1 MTIREFPILFS
12 APMLRA
18 ILDGRKT
25 QMRPVMPLLLAPGG
39 WKPETIGPGYFNVG
53 RAGDLVPTQD
63 MVCLRHAARGTI
75 IPAPWQVGDRLWVR
89 EGWRVSSTHDDWS
102 PCAIPAGVDVEYLAD
117 PGGILTGRGR
127 PSSYMPRWASRI
139 TLEVTAVRVER
150 LQDISEA
157 DARAEGDDDIGPCDH
172 SRQSCADIGCC
183 GPGFKGGFCVRWQA
197 KHGAELWDFNPWVAA
212 TTFRMVQ
219 L

>member
-25 QMRPVMPLLLAPGG
+25 QMRPLIRRSLAPGV
-39 WKPETIGPGYFNVG
+39 WKPKTIGPGYFNVG
-53 RAGDLVPTQD
+53 RAGDLVPAQD
-63 MVCLRHAARGTI
+63 LVCLCHAARGTI
-75 IPAPWQVGDRLWVR
+75 IAAPWQVGDRLWVR
-89 EGWRVSSTHDDWS
+89 ERWRVSCMHDDLS
-102 PCAIPAGVDVEYLAD
+102 PRAIPAGAYVEYLAD
-117 PGGILTGRGR
+117 LGGILAGRGR
-127 PSSYMPRWASRI
+127 SSSHMPRWASRI

>member
-1 MTIREFPILFS
+1 MTILEFPILFS

-25 QMRPVMPLLLAPGG
+25 QMRPLIRRSLAPGV
-39 WKPETIGPGYFNVG
+39 WKPKTIGPGYFNVG
-53 RAGDLVPTQD
+53 RVVDIVPAQD
-63 MVCLRHAARGTI
+63 IVCLCHTARGTI
-75 IPAPWQVGDRLWVR
+75 IEAPWQVEDRLWVQ

-102 PCAIPAGVDVEYLAD
+102 PCAIPTGVDVEYLAD
-117 PGGILTGRGR
+117 PGGILTGRRR

-157 DARAEGDDDIGPCDH
+157 DAMGEGAEPVLVPPDGGSAPHIE
-172 SRQSCADIGCC
+172 
-183 GPGFKGGFCVRWQA
+183 GFRVLWNTI
-197 KHGAELWDFNPWVAA
+197 HGAEFWDSNPWVAA